1 MGNLMFSGECRGLG
15 PLWKE
20 QGSIGQPCL
29 ALPRTRILGAS
40 SVFLGQHFG
49 LDGIGIIE
57 KIHPRVPISPVG
69 QQSLTEG
76 RRNQMKSKTLGH
88 HTPYAKNKV
97 QRGSFYL
104 NQKKHSSL

>member
-1 MGNLMFSGECRGLG
+1 MFFGGFRGLG
-15 PLWKE
+15 PLRKE
-20 QGSIGQPCL
+20 EGSIGQQCL

-57 KIHPRVPISPVG
+57 KIHPEVPISPEG

-76 RRNQMKSKTLGH
+76 RRKQMKNKTLGH

-97 QRGSFYL
+97 QRGPFYL